1 MYKPFSTLWKPC
13 PVLVP
18 HSPFPPPLPS
28 LWAPPPLPSSFSDS
42 SPKACRD
49 MKPLVFKRDNN
60 NSHSD
65 NRLALGTWANFQMLI
80 LPPHSCTRWLVVIE
94 LNIIQQQLMKDVE
107 LVCDMLTVCRER
119 LETNLQYEKP
129 LCDLIKVCGWVIDY
143 FEFYKSIMIK
153 NTTQWTQPSST
164 QDLLIRN
171 RFW

>member
-1 MYKPFSTLWKPC
+1 MCLWNAYRLHLAETHTL
-13 PVLVP
+13 
-18 HSPFPPPLPS
+18 
-28 LWAPPPLPSSFSDS
+28 
-42 SPKACRD
+42 
-49 MKPLVFKRDNN
+49 
-60 NSHSD
+60 SD

-143 FEFYKSIMIK
+143 LLWVLQIFITK
-153 NTTQWTQPSST
+153 NTTQWTQLSST

-171 RFW
+171 LFC